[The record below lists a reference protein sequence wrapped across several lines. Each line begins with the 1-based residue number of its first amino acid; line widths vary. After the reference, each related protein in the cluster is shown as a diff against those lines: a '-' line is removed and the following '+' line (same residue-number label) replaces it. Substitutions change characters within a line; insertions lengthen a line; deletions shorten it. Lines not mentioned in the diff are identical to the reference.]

1 MDRRRITKVSVK
13 RFSRRFLGDVR
24 GLLKWLQVSYAFRHD
39 DMFFSRENGSRLCIV
54 ESWRPRTG
62 GTTQWSLSMIFDL
75 PTIDKYP
82 YIVGPLQPQIPTFS
96 ESGPSNVR
104 AVRSAGP

>member
-1 MDRRRITKVSVK
+1 MLSAMMICFFHERMGVGCVL
-13 RFSRRFLGDVR
+13 SRAGDR
-24 GLLKWLQVSYAFRHD
+24 GLA
-39 DMFFSRENGSRLCIV
+39 G
-54 ESWRPRTG
+54 RPSG
-62 GTTQWSLSMIFDL
+62 SLSMIFDL

-104 AVRSAGP
+104 AVRSAGPEISKKV